1 MSFLSAAFV
10 MPLLLTGCVQ
20 HATSNDLSQQQ
31 QEAIPRT
38 KVVDY
43 RLAACDTLWQ
53 LNEEEALDN
62 SLYWLRAIDRLCRS
76 HGANSGAS
84 AGEKPAGRQRV
95 RHF

>member
-1 MSFLSAAFV
+1 

-62 SLYWLRAIDRLCRS
+62 WLRAIS
-76 HGANSGAS
+76 HGANSSAS